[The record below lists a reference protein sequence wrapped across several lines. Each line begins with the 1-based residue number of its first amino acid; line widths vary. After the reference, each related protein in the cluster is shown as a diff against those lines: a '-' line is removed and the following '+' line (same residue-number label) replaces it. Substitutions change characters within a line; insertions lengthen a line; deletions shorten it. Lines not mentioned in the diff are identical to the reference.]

1 MKINIF
7 LAILLFFTSC
17 ADSQKYVW
25 PLPAKKGYVIHYKGK
40 EYVYNPSFR
49 FSIDKIEEQPSKEGI
64 IINFNNKTLNGTVAY
79 GFVNYYDKYAQ
90 PVYFKNVAPV
100 KEGKVL
106 IPVRELSGKYDMID
120 WESKHYGTIG
130 YRLIDEK
137 GNLLYDSRIGFRYK
151 EEQFI
156 PDIYLKELPSVNIVE
171 PNAVTI
177 RFKSNIKTLAFI
189 KLNGKEY
196 QTEGI
201 LHEKK
206 ITGLKP
212 DTKYNYTVICGI
224 DTLKFSFRTAPVKGS
239 KKEFCFAYASD
250 SRAGQ
255 GGGERN
261 LYGTNAYI
269 LKKIFALAAFENV
282 AFLQFSG
289 DLINGYTGS
298 YDEMKL
304 EYSNWHSAVMPFT
317 SYFPVYTTMGNHE
330 VYNAIYHI
338 AGFEKPVFLNYTDLK
353 GRTGETIF
361 AEEFTNPKNGP
372 EREKYLNPVSG
383 KPLPPYDETTYYYT
397 YGNVAMIVLNAD
409 YFYNPSLTKDANFI
423 GNLHAYIMDEQM
435 KWLENVINNFEKDKS
450 IDYVFVTLHTPLFP
464 NGGHAKND
472 MWYHANNAYRPQ
484 VGKKIKQ
491 GIIERRDEI
500 LDLLVNKSR
509 KVKAIFTGDEHN
521 YCRLEIGPET
531 NMYPENWKGKKV
543 TLTRTIWQIN
553 NGAAGAPYYAK
564 EHLPWSDKVKVFS
577 TENALVLVYVNKDG
591 KILVKVLNPDTLNL
605 IDEFEL

>member
-1 MKINIF
+1 MKVNIF
-7 LAILLFFTSC
+7 LAILLLFTSC

-25 PLPAKKGYVIHYKGK
+25 PFPAKKGYVINYKGK
-40 EYVYNPSFR
+40 EYVYNPSFL
-49 FSIDKIEEQPSKEGI
+49 FSIDKIKEQPSKDGI
-64 IINFNNKTLNGTVAY
+64 VVDFNNKKLNGTVAY
-79 GFVNYYDKYAQ
+79 GFINYNDRYAQ
-90 PVYFKNVAPV
+90 PVYFKHVAPV

-106 IPVRELSGKYDMID
+106 IPVAKLSGKYDMIG
-120 WESKHYGTIG
+120 WETKHYGTIG
-130 YRLIDEK
+130 YRLIDAK

-151 EEQFI
+151 KGQFI
-156 PDIYLKELPSVNIVE
+156 PDIYIKELPSVNIVE
-171 PNAVTI
+171 PNSVTI

-212 DTKYNYTVICGI
+212 ATKYDYTVICGI
-224 DTLKFSFRTAPVKGS
+224 DTLTFSFRTALPGGS
-239 KKEFCFAYASD
+239 KEEFCFAYASD

-269 LKKIFALAAFENV
+269 LKKIFALAAFKDV
-282 AFLQFSG
+282 AFFQFSG

-298 YDEMKL
+298 YEEMKL

-330 VYNAIYHI
+330 VYNAVYKID
-338 AGFEKPVFLNYTDLK
+338 GFAKPVFLNYSDLK

-361 AEEFTNPKNGP
+361 AEEFTNPANGP
-372 EREKYLNPVSG
+372 EREKYTNPATG
-383 KPLPPYDETTYYYT
+383 KPLPPYDETAYYYT

-409 YFYNPSLTKDANFI
+409 YFYNPSLTQDKSFV
-423 GNLHAYIMDEQM
+423 GNLHAYIMDEQL
-435 KWLENVINNFEKDKS
+435 KWLAGVLNKFETDKS
-450 IDYVFVTLHTPLFP
+450 IDYVFVTMHTPLFP
-464 NGGHAKND
+464 NGGHSKDD
-472 MWYHANNAYRPQ
+472 MWYGANNSYRPQ
-484 VGKKIKQ
+484 LGKKVKQ

-500 LDLLVNKSR
+500 LELLVNKSK
-509 KVKAIFTGDEHN
+509 KVKAVFTGDEHN
-521 YCRLEIGPET
+521 YCRLEIGPDT
-531 NMYPENWKGKKV
+531 KIYPENWSGKQIK
-543 TLTRTIWQIN
+543 LTRTIWQVN

-564 EHLPWSDKVKVFS
+564 ENLPWSGKVKVFS
-577 TENALVLVYVNKDG
+577 TENALVLVYVNKNG
-591 KILVKVLNPDTLNL
+591 GILVKVLNPDTLNL
-605 IDEFEL
+605 IDVFEL